1 MGPTRK
7 FPWIV
12 AALLAAIGLLTSLAA
27 TAKPHEI
34 PEWRDPSGP
43 PTATDV
49 WLRRLAGRYQVE
61 GMVEV
66 RGKGGC
72 PAYCGGIKGK
82 ADCVAIGAGPGVQ
95 CVLNFTWTDLYE
107 TDYESGAIF
116 NVPGGVS
123 YLDPAMMLFG
133 MDTGQNAIKSLLID
147 NKGLPEG
154 GPGSNTGNRAT
165 FRTAC
170 VNAPALFSAMNPD
183 GEPYRTC
190 DRTIR
195 FEAKPDANIVYMW
208 IDIDIN
214 DNNFTSFVLSLRRA
228 VTTVREDPRR
238 SSLTSGL
245 AGSLP

>member
-1 MGPTRK
+1 MGPIRK
-7 FPWIV
+7 PLWIV
-12 AALLAAIGLLTSLAA
+12 AALLTMTGLLASAAA

-43 PTATDV
+43 PTAADV
-49 WLRRLAGRYQVE
+49 WLRRLAGGYQVE
-61 GMVEV
+61 GLVEV

-82 ADCVAIGAGPGVQ
+82 ADCVAIGTGPGVQ
-95 CVLNFTWTDLYE
+95 CVLNLAWTDIYE
-107 TDYESGAIF
+107 TDYEAGGIF

-133 MDTGQNAIKSLLID
+133 LDPGENAIRYLLVD

-154 GPGSNTGNRAT
+154 GPGSNAGNRAT
-165 FRTAC
+165 FRTTC

-195 FEAKPDANIVYMW
+195 FEAKPDASIVYLW

-214 DNNFTSFVLSLRRA
+214 DNNFTSFMLSLRR
-228 VTTVREDPRR
+228 TPK
-238 SSLTSGL
+238 TS
-245 AGSLP
+245 